1 MSQYTETRSE
11 VARLLAQIQAEYHS
25 GMRGLS
31 GLASGNARHD
41 FIAARMERI
50 GQFHNELCDLVG
62 PHDAIALVVHTL
74 DDEKETG
81 NEGTEEAAETGD
93 NC

>member
-11 VARLLAQIQAEYHS
+11 VARLLAQIQEEYHS

-41 FIAARMERI
+41 FISARMERI
-50 GQFHNELCDLVG
+50 GQFHNELCDLIG
-62 PHDAIALVVHTL
+62 PNDAIALVAHTL
-74 DDEKETG
+74 EDETAT
-81 NEGTEEAAETGD
+81 GTEEETEEAERD
-93 NC
+93 D